1 MRFPALASLRRGWPL
16 AAVAA
21 LIALAALLTG
31 GPEPAQ
37 AHDGTEGHVHF
48 APFLDG
54 CGSCPDAPTGYAE
67 PGIRGEIKVHW
78 TPATTGVAATSWHI
92 RYTRVTDEDN
102 PFNQPQN
109 VTHIR
114 HPASARSYTISG
126 LEPGVQY
133 AVLIMGWGGNG
144 YGDAAVASLAAGAV
158 PLPGPPFFDARV
170 TGDIL
175 RIRIK
180 GDLDTGSVPA
190 GSAFKVTASQYG
202 VTRTINGSD
211 APIRSLDPVRIMDA
225 SFANF
230 RFTYVYVMLTESVRR
245 GETVTVSY
253 TRPTQNPLQDRSGN
267 RHTYSFSNKPVTN
280 RTPRDSSDTTPPTF
294 TSAEVKKPSD
304 RFAVTETTLLVT
316 FNQNLDLQAAGTAGS
331 AFSVTV
337 TNPNTGAAR
346 TIEGKGTVGTGERN
360 NLGYLVPNAVANVT
374 LDGRILRTETVTVS
388 YTQPTENP
396 LQDENGNP
404 VATFTGRTVSNNV
417 PLPMATRAQV
427 LPNGQSQYNRLIVT
441 FDQELDDN
449 SSPASAFVMTS
460 RYTLTRPIDGVQVER
475 EHTHT
480 GTGTLSI
487 SGRTLEVT
495 LDSPMQPI
503 AEFTVKYTKPSSGNK
518 LRDTV
523 HNEAPSFTLSQGSSA
538 TFVVCSAWGN
548 YALSGG
554 RADISPIPCDM
565 AKPAWNFGEGGD
577 GSIVWL
583 YSEANPAPPVNQPVE
598 SVVYTIPGRPDHRAV
613 RDAQGDCY
621 REERVNGQWQRSTS
635 YGSNE
640 ESCRQAS
647 WNAYNRAMGL
657 LMVNPDGGT
666 FPSGPAPV
674 VATLDSAAVNE
685 KTLKL
690 TFDRSL
696 DAVSLP
702 ASSAF
707 TVTENGAQRSVAA
720 GGVAVSGQ
728 TVTLTL
734 TAAVDP
740 GTKVTARYTKPTV
753 NPLRTAANGIDVEG
767 FTDQSVTNNTQI
779 AIWSATLTVSQGTLE
794 SVSGTP
800 WTGCYTERA
809 TSCSSALTEDSF
821 TAAGA
826 SYQVFGIIENQ
837 DSFTVVMNRAIPSA
851 WTMHVDNRQYL
862 VANAQHS
869 ENGGVHRHV
878 WNSGGVWRAA
888 GQQVSLRLTGPAPT
902 LQSAAVEGTTL
913 TMTFSENL
921 DTASEP
927 APSAFTV
934 TVNNA
939 GRDVASD
946 GVDISG
952 STVTLTLASQVSAVD
967 TVKVGYTRPT
977 AMPLK
982 GVSSGIAVGTFT
994 DRAVTNNSPKVAF
1007 QSATV
1012 DGTTLTL
1019 TFDQSLDTTSEPAPG
1034 DFYVTVNDA
1043 RRNVATDGVA
1053 ISGAKVTLTLASAV
1067 AYGDAVKVRY
1077 TRPSTNPLQGGNG
1090 APVLTFTDQAVT
1102 NDTAFWSATLTAGPS
1117 GQSGHGWWPDRV
1129 FHGVQHRPFG

>member
-1 MRFPALASLRRGWPL
+1 MRFPALTSLRRGWRL

-37 AHDGTEGHVHF
+37 AHDGTEGHAHF

-67 PGIRGEIKVHW
+67 PGIRGEIKVQW

-109 VTHIR
+109 VTHIS

-267 RHTYSFSNKPVTN
+267 RHTYSFSNKPAAN

-523 HNEAPSFTLSQGSSA
+523 RNEAPSFTLSQGSSA

-702 ASSAF
+702 APSAF
-707 TVTENGAQRSVAA
+707 TVTEDGARRSVAA

-740 GTKVTARYTKPTV
+740 GTKVTARYTKPTA

-767 FTDQSVTNNTQI
+767 FTDQSVTNNTQDSHLVRHPDGQPGDLGERVRNSMDRMLYRAGDI
-779 AIWSATLTVSQGTLE
+779 VQQRPYGRLVHSRRRKLSGLWDHRKSGFIHGRHEPGNTLCMDDACRQSSIPCRQ
-794 SVSGTP
+794 
-800 WTGCYTERA
+800 RA
-809 TSCSSALTEDSF
+809 TFGKWWRPPSCLEQRWGLEGGGPAGLVAADGASADAPERGGGRDYADDDLQREPGHGLG
-821 TAAGA
+821 AGA
-826 SYQVFGIIENQ
+826 VGI
-837 DSFTVVMNRAIPSA
+837 
-851 WTMHVDNRQYL
+851 
-862 VANAQHS
+862 
-869 ENGGVHRHV
+869 HRHREQR
-878 WNSGGVWRAA
+878 RARCRLRRRRY
-888 GQQVSLRLTGPAPT
+888 LRLDGDADAC
-902 LQSAAVEGTTL
+902 L
-913 TMTFSENL
+913 
-921 DTASEP
+921 ASER
-927 APSAFTV
+927 SRH
-934 TVNNA
+934 
-939 GRDVASD
+939 GQ
-946 GVDISG
+946 GG
-952 STVTLTLASQVSAVD
+952 LHQ
-967 TVKVGYTRPT
+967 
-977 AMPLK
+977 
-982 GVSSGIAVGTFT
+982 
-994 DRAVTNNSPKVAF
+994 
-1007 QSATV
+1007 
-1012 DGTTLTL
+1012 
-1019 TFDQSLDTTSEPAPG
+1019 
-1034 DFYVTVNDA
+1034 
-1043 RRNVATDGVA
+1043 
-1053 ISGAKVTLTLASAV
+1053 
-1067 AYGDAVKVRY
+1067 AYGHAAEGSVGHRRRY
-1077 TRPSTNPLQGGNG
+1077 L
-1090 APVLTFTDQAVT
+1090 
-1102 NDTAFWSATLTAGPS
+1102 
-1117 GQSGHGWWPDRV
+1117 H
-1129 FHGVQHRPFG
+1129 